1 MRWIKHPSNFS
12 RSAAMSE
19 VREKCGAAGYGAVWM
34 ILERIAENFDAS
46 ELKIEPELCISEKE
60 WRLSCGLSATK
71 LQDLLEILQNHS
83 VIFSENGNSRLRLT
97 APILLQLQD
106 ESTRKARKN
115 SGVAPEPC
123 RSDSGLQQTTTE
135 QKRIEKNRTDN
146 REKSVVLHSV
156 LTPVLKRHGL
166 LSNPERV
173 KRIVRHIERK
183 SPRNPCGYLESILKE
198 KPYFDPPE
206 EPTEERAEEYPAS
219 GDNRQADRQQGP
231 MAVGEVLQNMGFT
244 PPRENSRGDA

>member
-1 MRWIKHPSNFS
+1 MRWITHPSNFS

-19 VREKCGAAGYGAVWM
+19 VKEKCGTAGYGAVWM
-34 ILERIAENFDAS
+34 ILERIAENFDATDP
-46 ELKIEPELCISEKE
+46 KIEQELCISEKE
-60 WRLSCGLSATK
+60 WRFSCGLSGKK

-83 VIFSENGNSRLRLT
+83 VIFSENVHSRLRLT

-135 QKRIEKNRTDN
+135 QKRIEENRTDN

-156 LTPVLKRHGL
+156 LLPVLKRHGL

-173 KRIVRHIERK
+173 KRIVRNIERK

-198 KPYFDPPE
+198 KPYFDPEYEEPE
-206 EPTEERAEEYPAS
+206 ETDSKQTES
-219 GDNRQADRQQGP
+219 GQGPQAVGDILRRTGFFDRQ
-231 MAVGEVLQNMGFT
+231 ESEL
-244 PPRENSRGDA
+244 